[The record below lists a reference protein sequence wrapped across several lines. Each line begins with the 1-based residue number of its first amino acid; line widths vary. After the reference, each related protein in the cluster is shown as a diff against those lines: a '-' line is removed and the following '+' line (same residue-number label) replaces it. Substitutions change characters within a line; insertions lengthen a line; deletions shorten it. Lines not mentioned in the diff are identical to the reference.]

1 VQRAR
6 AATAYDR
13 VKITDSI
20 GAACFLGSYDR
31 FLCADSRH
39 VWQAVA
45 DAQEDLHDSNT
56 LDGKIAVGM
65 RLD

>member
-1 VQRAR
+1 M
-6 AATAYDR
+6 
-13 VKITDSI
+13 TDSI

-45 DAQEDLHDSNT
+45 AAQGDLHDSNT
-56 LDGKIAVGM
+56 LDGKFWVGM